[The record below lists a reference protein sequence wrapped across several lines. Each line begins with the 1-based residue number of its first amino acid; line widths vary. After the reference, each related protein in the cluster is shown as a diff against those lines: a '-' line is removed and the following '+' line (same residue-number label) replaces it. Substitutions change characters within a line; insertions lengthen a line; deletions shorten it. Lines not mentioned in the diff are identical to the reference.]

1 MDHRSAALGLI
12 RDEHRTLSALL
23 HAMKHLVREI
33 RAGRLAPD
41 FRLLRAMVY
50 YIDAFPERMHHPTE
64 EAWLFAP
71 LARCTQAADADLR
84 ILREEHESGA
94 RLIRDLGHALLC
106 YEHESDAGFALFAA
120 TLESYVDFYAGHMER
135 EEKVI
140 LPLAHDALRPDDWV
154 ALDHAFA
161 GHRDPLRGDAQ
172 EPHFRALF
180 SLIVNLAPPPIGV
193 GPAAPRGQ

>member
-1 MDHRSAALGLI
+1 MDHRSAAIGLI

-33 RAGRLAPD
+33 RAARLAPD

-50 YIDAFPERMHHPTE
+50 YVDAFPERMHHPKE
-64 EAWLFAP
+64 ETWLFAP

-84 ILREEHESGA
+84 ILHEEHESGA
-94 RLIRDLGHALLC
+94 RLIRELGHALLC
-106 YEHESDAGFALFAA
+106 YEHENEAGFALFAA
-120 TLESYVDFYAGHMER
+120 TVDSYVAFYAGHMER

-140 LPLAHDALRPDDWV
+140 LPLAHNALRPDDWV
-154 ALDHAFA
+154 ALENAFA
-161 GHRDPLRGDAQ
+161 GNRDPLGGDAR

-193 GPAAPRGQ
+193 GPAGSRAR